1 MAKLTL
7 NIVANNTAALKS
19 IADLEARLGKVGS
32 SGVKVLNKELATTA
46 KVGNTATYSLDR
58 FVYSLQYR
66 AVHAFTNSLKDALN
80 TMKAVDTELVS
91 VRKVTNATTRE
102 LEKMKDAAYEVA
114 AAYGTSPD
122 SMLSNVTAFAKAGYG
137 LAAGELGELA
147 AKTMIVG
154 DTTAQVAQQFLLS
167 VDAAYHYKGEVSDLS
182 RVLDGLNE
190 IENKNATTIEKI
202 ADGMGIVAPI
212 ASQAR
217 VGIDELAAA
226 IGTITAVTQRS
237 GSEAARALRALFLNI
252 IGDTKTEIDEGVTW
266 TTGEIAGLREVLN
279 LYASDVVKAA
289 EATGQVINPME
300 AIAALAQSFEEGI
313 LTEAKLMEMVS
324 DIGGKLRSSQ
334 LLAIVQKW
342 DMYEKML
349 NEYSSSFGSAERE
362 VENAMDSWERKAQTL
377 ETKWAEFWDGTL
389 STDTIKGSLDLLGGL
404 VDVMDTTAG
413 RAVALSAGLGA
424 VGAAMAVIGNS
435 NAFKKITAQIMDA
448 ETRAATLKATIAG
461 IGVGVAISVIS
472 WIADAVQDSK
482 EAYDNQVQ
490 AVDSLRAEY
499 ESLYG
504 VASEYYE
511 LSQKNVLDLTEAERN
526 RLAVLQAQE
535 TSLRAQLQLEQQKEY
550 EAFRYKKDTPAAW
563 WEDFF
568 GTTDDS
574 WRLYA
579 AKYNT
584 TPYELQLQD
593 FREAIDI
600 AFSKRGS
607 EYSEDEFI
615 LRLNEIIAAYKDEY
629 EEIARYRDLG
639 FELRQ
644 EELMLAAMFEATTA
658 VINGTADSYW
668 ELSNAAETV
677 SDTTQF
683 SMDRMEERLKSLN
696 SLLDQAQSSIQ
707 TVNDAWAEYQET
719 GSLAAETLQSLAS
732 LGPEFLAVLVDENR
746 QIQLN
751 QEAMDG
757 LIAQKEN
764 LIAQL
769 YAEQIASYTLTL
781 VQQELAAA
789 SGDLG
794 NAENDAASEVDKATD
809 ALTRQAYA
817 VLTDAAAVE
826 SLRGAIEGVSGG
838 LSSNAVDRIF
848 SQVGDFAGRSRA
860 LLNSYSYKGGSSSG
874 SAGSSSV
881 GGASMAS
888 GLSEL
893 TGAYQTLANA
903 VSEYN
908 QAGYLTVDTFN
919 QILALEPQHLAL
931 LIDENGQLAIN
942 EASYRAMTQAKI
954 DDAAASQ
961 ALAMAEE
968 ALRLATAGDA
978 EALAVLLG
986 QTVVTT
992 SATWAHVEAIYAQI
1006 SAMESAGQ
1014 VATGTAAAL
1023 RQLIDTYQKLSTA
1036 AVQGLGQVSA
1046 AAASTSASVSSSA
1059 MSAANS
1065 AEDIRKKLEE
1075 VEKAKKNLAEAKS
1088 ERTVRVYNAETGQWE
1103 WVADARAVQDAQ
1115 DAYDRA
1121 NSAYMDSIVSSAQS
1135 APAAKKPTAYN
1146 EPSAPPTLKAAAPGT
1161 VKKLLGI
1168 MPGANTPTL
1177 TRVYD
1182 SGGVLHG
1189 LGGIKATAQDE
1200 MVLPPDL
1207 TRMMLSPTAS
1217 GSFARRANELRWLY
1231 GGRGTA
1237 GGIGSQHN
1245 GDVYQFGDISIG
1257 AEKAKQTSVYQL
1269 AQMAKTMRIHSN
1281 TQN

>member
-32 SGVKVLNKELATTA
+32 SGVKVLNQELATTA
-46 KVGNTATYSLDR
+46 KAGNTATYSLDR

-212 ASQAR
+212 AAQAR

-279 LYASDVVKAA
+279 LYAADVVKAA

-300 AIAALAQSFEEGI
+300 AIAALAQSFSDGI

-334 LLAIVQKW
+334 LLAIVQNW

-362 VENAMDSWERKAQTL
+362 VENAMNSWERKAQSL

-389 STDTIKGSLDLLGGL
+389 NTDIIKGSLTILTEI
-404 VDVMDTTAG
+404 VDWMDTGVG
-413 RAVALSAGLGA
+413 RAVTLTVSIYGISTALA
-424 VGAAMAVIGNS
+424 VVGKS
-435 NAFKKITAQIMDA
+435 NAIQSLVANLKSAEVRATSLKSLLLGLVVTTAVSLFNYLNDLPAQA
-448 ETRAATLKATIAG
+448 TKAYEEQVSAWETLQ
-461 IGVGVAISVIS
+461 S
-472 WIADAVQDSK
+472 
-482 EAYDNQVQ
+482 
-490 AVDSLRAEY
+490 EY
-499 ESLYG
+499 ETTYSEG
-504 VASEYYE
+504 SEYYDLMQKGADQLTDVE
-511 LSQKNVLDLTEAERN
+511 RTRLSVLEAQKQAMAEQVLEAQK
-526 RLAVLQAQE
+526 LAYETFRAMQGQE
-535 TSLRAQLQLEQQKEY
+535 GVY
-550 EAFRYKKDTPAAW
+550 
-563 WEDFF
+563 
-568 GTTDDS
+568 
-574 WRLYA
+574 
-579 AKYNT
+579 YNT
-584 TPYELQLQD
+584 DTGIMESTTKG
-593 FREAIDI
+593 REDLRGMQNVYDS
-600 AFSKRGS
+600 AFSRYTSGEIGDS
-607 EYSEDEFI
+607 EYKSEINGLISSYAHLYDT
-615 LRLNEIIAAYKDEY
+615 LVK
-629 EEIARYRDLG
+629 YRDLG
-639 FELRQ
+639 FSLTQ
-644 EELMLAAMFEATTA
+644 
-658 VINGTADSYW
+658 D
-668 ELSNAAETV
+668 ELSLIQLYEKLAGAVSVAATEYETAAGAF
-677 SDTTQF
+677 DTLALSSTAL
-683 SMDRMEERLKSLN
+683 EERLEALN
-696 SLLDQAQSSIQ
+696 NLLDQAQSSIQ
-707 TVNDAWAEYQET
+707 TVSDAWAEYQET
-719 GSLAAETLQSLAS
+719 GILAADTLQSLAA
-732 LGPEFLAVLVDENR
+732 LGPEFLAVLVDENG

-789 SGDLG
+789 SGNLG
-794 NAENDAASEVDKATD
+794 DAEDDTASEVDKATD

-826 SLRGAIEGVSGG
+826 TLRGAIEGVSGG
-838 LSSNAVDRIF
+838 LSSDAVDRIF

-860 LLNSYSYKGGSSSG
+860 LLSSYSYKSSSSG
-874 SAGSSSV
+874 STGGSSGGGISV
-881 GGASMAS
+881 AS
-888 GLSEL
+888 GISEL
-893 TGAYQTLANA
+893 TNAYQTLTGA

-919 QILALEPQHLAL
+919 QLLALEPQYLAL
-931 LIDENGQLAIN
+931 LIDESGQLAIN

-961 ALAMAEE
+961 ALALAEE

-986 QTVVTT
+986 QTVMAT
-992 SATWAHVEAIYAQI
+992 SATWAHVEAIYSQI

-1103 WVADARAVQDAQ
+1103 WIADARAVQDAQ

-1121 NSAYMDSIVSSAQS
+1121 NSAYMDAIVSSAQS
-1135 APAAKKPTAYN
+1135 ASAAKKPAAYN

-1168 MPGANTPTL
+1168 TQKKDAPML
-1177 TRVYD
+1177 TGVYD

-1257 AEKAKQTSVYQL
+1257 SEKAKQTSVYQL